1 MAVEATTR
9 SIPTVPM
16 RKIYLLAL
24 IELAAIG
31 ALVTPLV
38 VALSLKVLQI
48 VPEGEKEAALGLITA
63 VGAVCAML
71 SNPLFGHLSDRT
83 TSRFG
88 RRRPWI
94 VAGTLGGLAGAL
106 VMVVASDVPVLL
118 LGWALS
124 QIAYNA
130 TLAAL
135 SALLADQVP
144 EAQRAKAS
152 GIFGAFGFLG
162 MVPAMIVAALFAS
175 QLTVV
180 LLAMPVLA
188 VVVVTVIC
196 RFVADPP
203 IDRSAVRPVS
213 IGSVLTS
220 FFFNPAQVPMFTLV
234 WLQRFSM
241 QFGYTIISTFGLFY
255 LMLRLDMGQTDAA
268 ALTSIAMLGGAA
280 VNVAAAFLSGYLAS
294 RRGNYGPF
302 IAGAAILMAISLL
315 MKAFT
320 GDLVVFWVSTVM
332 AGFALGAYYAV
343 DLALAMR
350 TLPVGQEGRFLG
362 VFNMAKTLP
371 QSIAPALAPFV
382 ILIGGTDPVAGGDKN
397 YVALYLVAA
406 GAVLVSLLTLPALR
420 PVLRRAPESADA
432 PAPAEVP
439 A

>member
-1 MAVEATTR
+1 MAVEAATR
-9 SIPTVPM
+9 TAPAVPM

-24 IELAAIG
+24 IELAALG

-48 VPEGEKEAALGLITA
+48 VPESEKEAALGLITA

-71 SNPLFGHLSDRT
+71 ANPLFGHLSDRT

-94 VAGTLGGLAGAL
+94 VAGTLGGLVGAL

-162 MVPAMIVAALFAS
+162 MVPAMIVAAVFAS

-188 VVVVTVIC
+188 VVVVTIIC
-196 RFVADPP
+196 CFVVDPP
-203 IDRSAVRPVS
+203 VERSTVPPVS
-213 IGSVLTS
+213 IGSALTS
-220 FFFNPAQVPMFTLV
+220 FFFNPARVPMFTLV

-268 ALTSIAMLGGAA
+268 ALTSIATLAGAA
-280 VNVAAAFLSGYLAS
+280 VNVGAAFLCGYLAS

-320 GDLVVFWVSTVM
+320 GDLVVFWVSTII

-350 TLPVGQEGRFLG
+350 TLPVGQEGKFLG
-362 VFNMAKTLP
+362 IFNMAKTLP

-406 GAVLVSLLTLPALR
+406 GAVLVSLVTLPALR
-420 PVLRRAPESADA
+420 PVLRRAPVSTAA
-432 PAPAEVP
+432 PAATEAP
-439 A
+439 